1 MRLRNFQTFQ
11 HAFTYR
17 YAGHDNHKL
26 LPAVELVQFV
36 NRTQI
41 DIGFARTRFH
51 FQRKIQPV
59 RADFR
64 FRLPVLLLYRI
75 QIPA

>member
-1 MRLRNFQTFQ
+1 MRLRNFQAFQ
-11 HAFTYR
+11 HAFAYR
-17 YAGHDNHKL
+17 HTRHDNHKL

-36 NRTQI
+36 NRAQI

-64 FRLPVLLLYRI
+64 FRLSVLLLYRI